1 MRFSSS
7 LCVALLAI
15 VPVFSVAQGSFMRRD
30 VADIGDAL
38 DARGLYF
45 NTRDIDMFLGYL
57 ERRAPPLRKVKGSSN
72 LHAEHG
78 HTDDPIHRT
87 SHPAPDHPRNQ
98 LPSHN
103 DKLAEADF
111 AFKNHKKTTD
121 ASKPI
126 SASEK
131 AAIAAKLA
139 AAKVKEVVKHKKRA
153 L

>member
-57 ERRAPPLRKVKGSSN
+57 ERRAPPLRKSKGNSN
-72 LHAEHG
+72 LNAEYVKNEPAP
-78 HTDDPIHRT
+78 TSYKKDPIQRT
-87 SHPAPDHPRNQ
+87 GHPAPSHQRNPSPYAPPPHGQQDPIQRTGHPA
-98 LPSHN
+98 PSHQRN
-103 DKLAEADF
+103 PSPYAPPP
-111 AFKNHKKTTD
+111 HGQGG
-121 ASKPI
+121 
-126 SASEK
+126 
-131 AAIAAKLA
+131 
-139 AAKVKEVVKHKKRA
+139 RR
-153 L
+153 